1 MEQNEVA
8 PFPVVENKQKN
19 DKVWKIATVV
29 ASVVAVCGIG
39 FGVYGMISANSIKSS
54 IATKDDEIKNLNTEI
69 DDLNAKIEE
78 LESQIEEQPI
88 EYDDDWNEEDEELDV
103 EPTVDRNLTADVQNG
118 VFILMDKDG
127 KIVAKDNTKDV
138 AEIVS
143 CDSGTAASSSPLKCV
158 AKSADGRN
166 VWFTYDFES
175 KELKSGYS
183 D

>member
-54 IATKDDEIKNLNTEI
+54 ITTKDDEIKNLNTKIE
-69 DDLNAKIEE
+69 DLNAEIEE

-88 EYDDDWNEEDEELDV
+88 EYDDWDEDGEESEV
-103 EPTVDRNLTADVQNG
+103 ESTVDRNLTADVQNG

-143 CDSGTAASSSPLKCV
+143 CDSGTATSSSPLKCV